1 MGGAHF
7 QMAALFFEP
16 SPRWGQ
22 FSAVVEGKLCVYGGR
37 TDDFRR
43 KKSGLASSVHSFDGL
58 LESWSSEDTGG
69 VPPPRLYNGACASAG
84 HHVYVYGGHDGS
96 APQGSL
102 HQLDTRTWTWKQL
115 SSTGPMR
122 KSGCRMV
129 SYGSNL
135 VLFGG
140 YGIPSGPT
148 QPGAEFVKSSMYT
161 DGRGWTNELHTF
173 DLIKGEGDVVASSA

>member
-1 MGGAHF
+1 
-7 QMAALFFEP
+7 MAAGFSEP
-16 SPRWGQ
+16 SPRFSQ
-22 FSAVVEGKLCVYGGR
+22 LSAVVEGKLCVYGGI
-37 TDDFRR
+37 TKDFLK

-58 LESWSSEDTGG
+58 LQSWSSEDTGG
-69 VPPPRLYNGACASAG
+69 DVPLPGLYHGACAYSG
-84 HHVYVYGGHDGS
+84 QHVYVYGGSDGS
-96 APQGSL
+96 TPQGFL
-102 HQLDTRTWTWKQL
+102 HQLDTRTWTWKQQ

-122 KSGCRMV
+122 KAGCKMV
-129 SYGSNL
+129 AYDSNL

-148 QPGAEFVKSSMYT
+148 QPGTEFVKSSNYT

>member
-1 MGGAHF
+1 MEAGF
-7 QMAALFFEP
+7 SEP

-37 TDDFRR
+37 TKDFL
-43 KKSGLASSVHSFDGL
+43 KEKSGLASSVHSFDGL
-58 LESWSSEDTGG
+58 LESWSSEDTCGD
-69 VPPPRLYNGACASAG
+69 VPLPGLCDGACAYSG
-84 HHVYVYGGHDGS
+84 QHVYVYGGYDGS
-96 APQGSL
+96 AHQGSL

-122 KSGCRMV
+122 KAGCKMV
-129 SYGSNL
+129 AYDSNL

-148 QPGAEFVKSSMYT
+148 QPGAEFVKNST
-161 DGRGWTNELHTF
+161 HTGGGGWTNELHTF